1 MFGHIKLTRRT
12 GILALG
18 LAKIHLDESFA
29 VVQLTRSLGEDVMTK
44 FVLIAAPNVRRLRL
58 PTVKPYVHRSTPS
71 ESLGRPTGGRQ
82 WDAHSRL
89 TLRVQATQGQSS
101 SANRASSGQLA
112 QQGTEDEDTQ

>member
-82 WDAHSRL
+82 WDAH
-89 TLRVQATQGQSS
+89 LRADAQS
-101 SANRASSGQLA
+101 AGAPGA
-112 QQGTEDEDTQ
+112 KPVGGTGAAG